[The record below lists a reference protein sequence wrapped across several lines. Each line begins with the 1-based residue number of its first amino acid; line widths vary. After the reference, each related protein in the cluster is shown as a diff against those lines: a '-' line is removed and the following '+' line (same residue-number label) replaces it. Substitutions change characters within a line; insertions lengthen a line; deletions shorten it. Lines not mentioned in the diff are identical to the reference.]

1 MSVNLVLFIILVGLL
16 WYFQNR
22 KGLITLVTLGVN
34 LALLFF
40 MLVFINLGFSPIL
53 LTYVVV
59 LLISANNLFNINGI
73 TLASKTAFISSSLVI
88 TLMLYPIYYI
98 ISISHSQGLPM
109 EGLMEMDIYSLKIGL
124 SFTELS
130 ASVLLIVM
138 IGAVNDMTI
147 SITAAMVE
155 IKT

>member
-53 LTYVVV
+53 LTYVVA
-59 LLISANNLFNINGI
+59 LLPLF
-73 TLASKTAFISSSLVI
+73 
-88 TLMLYPIYYI
+88 P
-98 ISISHSQGLPM
+98 
-109 EGLMEMDIYSLKIGL
+109 
-124 SFTELS
+124 
-130 ASVLLIVM
+130 
-138 IGAVNDMTI
+138 
-147 SITAAMVE
+147 
-155 IKT
+155 